1 MKLFTVAVLLAAS
14 VPAAAWANG
23 RFPDAQQLVVDPG
36 DPEHIFVQ
44 TTYGFIRT
52 RNGGSSWSWTCES
65 AASYGGVLDPAVALL
80 EGGVMIAGVF
90 DGLVVAEPDGCTM
103 GLVGELEDRFVVDVS
118 RLKSDPAHA
127 IALTSNGLGGNQ
139 FDTRVWQTVDVAGS
153 WSALGTPLPA
163 EFLAFTLDALRRER
177 DLSERLSGP
186 VEHDVR
192 GHARRLQ

>member
-127 IALTSNGLGGNQ
+127 IALTS
-139 FDTRVWQTVDVAGS
+139 S
-153 WSALGTPLPA
+153 TPVFGKRWTWPA
-163 EFLAFTLDALRRER
+163 HGQPL
-177 DLSERLSGP
+177 
-186 VEHDVR
+186 
-192 GHARRLQ
+192 ARRCRRSSWHSPSTRRPPTRA